1 MQCIK
6 QSWREKM
13 NKKATPSRPALRH
26 PNAIGIKE
34 GLGYMFGDIGNLLVL
49 TFISTYLKVFY
60 TDSLFSGFM
69 TDEAARE
76 RVMND
81 ITVLFLATR
90 LWDAVN
96 DPLWGLIVD
105 ARRPTKEGKFRP
117 YIKVVAIP
125 LTLSCILCFMNLHN
139 YIDSYVLLLIFAYVS
154 YTAFGMLYTGMNIP
168 YGSLASV
175 ITDDPK
181 GRTLLSTFRSIGGGV
196 GGAPVTLIGQLIIYK
211 KTINAAGESVSAFDG
226 QRAFMLAV
234 VFSVLSMI
242 SYMFC
247 YKSTKERVLSPIHE
261 KKKINIKLTYGS
273 LFKSVP
279 FITVMLSGIL
289 ISGLLQYGSFNQYLF
304 KNYFGE
310 SNLSVL
316 NTICT
321 YAPMAALILFMPKL
335 VEKFGKKELCV
346 FGLFIASFASI
357 FNAVFLPGKGLYFT
371 MQALTGFGYSFM
383 SITNWAIVMD
393 VIDYQ
398 ELKTGVK
405 NESAIYAV
413 YTFARKL
420 GQTIAD
426 SGGMQLLKF
435 TGYSDKVKNEVTTA
449 KGSVGHNIYRICTIV
464 PAAVY
469 SLILILTIIYPL
481 SKKKLVP
488 INEELMKRRGERM
501 EGVEEPQK
509 EISEER

>member
-1 MQCIK
+1 M
-6 QSWREKM
+6 
-13 NKKATPSRPALRH
+13 KKKTSSAPPELRH
-26 PNAIGIKE
+26 PNAIGVKE

-49 TFISTYLKVFY
+49 TFISTFLKVFY

-69 TDEAARE
+69 TDEASRE

-81 ITVLFLATR
+81 ITVLFLVTR
-90 LWDAVN
+90 LWDAIN

-105 ARRPTKEGKFRP
+105 ARRPKPEGKFRP

-125 LTLSCILCFMNLHN
+125 LVLSCILCFMNLHKI
-139 YIDSYVLLLIFAYVS
+139 IDSYIVLLIFAYIS
-154 YTAFGMLYTGMNIP
+154 YTAFGMLYTGINIP

-196 GGAPVTLIGQLIIYK
+196 GGAPVQLVGQLIIYK
-211 KTINAAGESVSAFDG
+211 KTLNAAGEKISAFDG
-226 QRAFMLAV
+226 ERAFMLAV
-234 VFSVLSMI
+234 VFSVLSAAA
-242 SYMFC
+242 YFFC
-247 YKSTKERVLSPIHE
+247 YKSTRERVLSPVQE
-261 KKKINIKLTYGS
+261 KKKIDIKLTYGS
-273 LFKSVP
+273 LFKSIP
-279 FITVMLSGIL
+279 FLTVMISGIL

-310 SNLSVL
+310 SNLSIL
-316 NTICT
+316 NTICI

-346 FGLFIASFASI
+346 FGLVIASAASI
-357 FNAVFLPGKGLYFT
+357 VNAVFLPGKGVYFT

-435 TGYSDKVKNEVTTA
+435 TGYSDKVKNEVSTA

-464 PAAVY
+464 PAVVY
-469 SLILILTIIYPL
+469 TLILILTVVYPL
-481 SKKKLVP
+481 SKKKLAP
-488 INEELMKRRGERM
+488 MNEELMKRRGERM
-501 EGVEEPQK
+501 QAADDAAAAE
-509 EISEER
+509 S

>member
-1 MQCIK
+1 MP
-6 QSWREKM
+6 
-13 NKKATPSRPALRH
+13 KKKNTSTPSNALPRH

-34 GLGYMFGDIGNLLVL
+34 GIGYMFGDIGNLLVL
-49 TFISTYLKVFY
+49 TFVSTYLKVFY
-60 TDSLFSGFM
+60 TDSLFAGFM
-69 TDEAARE
+69 QTEAARE

-81 ITVLFLATR
+81 ITVLFLITR
-90 LWDAVN
+90 LWDAIN

-105 ARRPTKEGKFRP
+105 AHRAKPEGKFRP

-125 LTLSCILCFMNLHN
+125 LTLSCMLCFMNMHKMV
-139 YIDSYVLLLIFAYVS
+139 DSYIVLLIFAYIS

-196 GGAPVTLIGQLIIYK
+196 GGAPVQLLGQLIIYK
-211 KTINAAGESVSAFDG
+211 KTINEAGETVSAFDG
-226 QRAFMLAV
+226 NRAFILAV
-234 VFSVLSMI
+234 AFSLFSMI
-242 SYMFC
+242 SYFFC
-247 YKSTKERVLSPIHE
+247 YKSTRERVTEPISSE
-261 KKKINIKLTYGS
+261 KKKIDIKLTYGS

-279 FITVMLSGIL
+279 FMTVMISGIL

-304 KNYFGE
+304 KNYFGN
-310 SNLSVL
+310 SNLSIV
-316 NTICT
+316 NTLCT

-335 VEKFGKKELCV
+335 VEKFGKKELCT
-346 FGLFIASFASI
+346 FGLVIASIASI
-357 FNAVFLPGKGLYFT
+357 FNAVFLPGKGVYFT

-393 VIDYQ
+393 CIDYQ

-426 SGGMQLLKF
+426 SGGMQLLKH
-435 TGYSDKVKNEVTTA
+435 TGYSDSVKNVVSTE

-464 PAAVY
+464 PAVVY
-469 SLILILTIIYPL
+469 TLILILTCIYPL

-501 EGVEEPQK
+501 ETVSK
-509 EISEER
+509 EIQ